1 MTDNEDTNE
10 YTPYAAGIPVEEP
23 LYEFTSATFTT
34 GEDGSAVVEVPAVED
49 VEPVADV
56 PAVEEEKPKAKA
68 KPVVSSEPTH
78 VIGSG
83 DADEVRL
90 DACVYKNTY
99 ARKSLT
105 IHHLQRRL
113 DELGYGDANND
124 RDGWY
129 GDLTVLSVSQ
139 FQKDNNLEATGMMD
153 ADTLSKIFAGDPNV
167 RVVLPE

>member
-10 YTPYAAGIPVEEP
+10 YTPYAAGTPVEEP

-167 RVVLPE
+167 RVILPE

>member
-10 YTPYAAGIPVEEP
+10 YTPYAAGVPVEELEVP
-23 LYEFTSATFTT
+23 
-34 GEDGSAVVEVPAVED
+34 VVEETVVVEAEAPV
-49 VEPVADV
+49 VEEVQPVADI

-153 ADTLSKIFAGDPNV
+153 ATTFSKIFAGDPNV